1 MRPNPKILLPAILL
15 GVAVTGCVDDNYD
28 LSDIDTTSR
37 FEVKDLTIPVNIDA
51 ITLKDILDI
60 KEDSRIKA
68 VTIDGNE
75 FYALTETGSFDSD
88 PIFIKKI
95 SAKAPILSSS
105 SRTFDEI
112 TGAGSMLPAAT
123 YVYNLTEMG
132 NNFTYDAGKIDES
145 IINVTSVSVS
155 DVVFRVHL
163 ASVGIDNIVD
173 RQYFEDM
180 VIELPKGMVATPS
193 VGEYD
198 PATGLWTIDRHNITG
213 SSTDVWVTA
222 SKIDLAANGVAVSAN
237 HTLIFPGSFKVL
249 SGKLTI
255 VSKVINGTHAI
266 MPAKLGFTA
275 DYSLTDLDVT
285 AFSGVI
291 EYKFDGFDIDP
302 VSLSDVPTFLKG
314 DGTVL
319 KLANPQIYLQ
329 LNNPVGGDH
338 LSYSAGLML
347 SSVRED
353 WGVTDYTPLSDISVG
368 YDKGVDGPYNFVLA
382 PQDGSSLS
390 VPDDFA
396 QNLTF
401 IGFPSL
407 SDLLAPPANA
417 KESGLPSQ
425 INIKVVNPLVPRQT
439 VNDFKLGVN
448 LPGAEGKYELLAP
461 LALNDGS
468 TIVYTDTEDGWN
480 DEDVDALTITSLSVS
495 LNVTNMLQFDGEL
508 TAYPI
513 DVEGKRIPG
522 VTISSSKISA
532 HSTDEPVTITMTG
545 TVQHLDGVI
554 FVARLN
560 SAGREP
566 LAPSESIVLKNIRV
580 KVSGFY
586 DKEL

>member
-15 GVAVTGCVDDNYD
+15 GVALTGCVDDNYD

-37 FEVKDLTIPVNIDA
+37 LEVNDLTIPVNIDA
-51 ITLKDILDI
+51 VTLSDILNI
-60 KEDSRIKA
+60 KEDSKIKS
-68 VTIDGNE
+68 VTIDGKE
-75 FYALTETGSFDSD
+75 FYAFTESGTFDSD

-95 SAKAPILSSS
+95 TAKAPTLSSS
-105 SRTFDEI
+105 SKTFDEI
-112 TGAGSMLPAAT
+112 TGAGSMMPAAT

-145 IINVTSVSVS
+145 IINVTSVSVE

-163 ASVGIDNIVD
+163 ASVGIDDIVD

-180 VIELPKGMVATPS
+180 VIELPKGMDATPS
-193 VGEYD
+193 VGEYN
-198 PATGLWTIDRHNITG
+198 AETGLWTIDRHNITG
-213 SSTDVWVTA
+213 SSTDVYVTA
-222 SKIDLAANGVAVSAN
+222 SKINLAANGVAVSDN
-237 HTLIFPGSFKVL
+237 HTLIFPGAFKVL

-266 MPAKLGFTA
+266 MPAKLSFTA
-275 DYSLTDLDVT
+275 DYSLTDLSVT

-329 LNNPVGGDH
+329 LNNPVGGDR

-347 SSVRED
+347 SSVRDD

-382 PQDGSSLS
+382 PQDGSALN
-390 VPDDFA
+390 VPTDYA

-401 IGFPSL
+401 VGFPSL

-425 INIKVVNPLVPRQT
+425 INIKIVNPLVPRQT
-439 VNDFKLGVN
+439 VNDFKLGVD
-448 LPGAEGKYELLAP
+448 LPGAEGKYELMAP

-480 DEDVDALTITSLSVS
+480 DEDVDALTITGLSMTV
-495 LNVTNMLQFDGEL
+495 NVTNSLQFDGEL

-513 DVEGKRIPG
+513 DVKGERIPG
-522 VTISSSKISA
+522 VTITSSKISA
-532 HSTDEPVTITMTG
+532 NSTDEPVTITMTG
-545 TVQHLDGVI
+545 TVKHLDGVT

-560 SAGREP
+560 STGRDP
-566 LAPSESIVLKNIRV
+566 LTPSESIVLKNIRV
-580 KVSGFY
+580 KVSGY
-586 DKEL
+586 YEKEL